1 MTNSEL
7 RLQTKFEKKT
17 TQNAILKKQELAYRE
32 VIIHMN
38 RFQGV
43 YAKKKKQ
50 QQEFVLNLI
59 ECGRIILFLCV
70 K

>member
-43 YAKKKKQ
+43 YAKKKNSNK
-50 QQEFVLNLI
+50 NLY
-59 ECGRIILFLCV
+59 
-70 K
+70 